1 MSVPGAKEV
10 PKKNFLEIACS
21 YCAGKNFVKRGLRKK
36 SKEIVQ
42 LYFCRD
48 CQRTFTPGS
57 SKGKHYPLSVILD
70 AISLYDL
77 GYSLEE
83 AARLAS
89 KILERNSRP
98 IPEVSS
104 PSGSQG
110 QPGTKG
116 ATSDGTDLQSAGNI
130 GSGMTNNFILKNM
143 VALALAIP
151 HLIAQAHSSRFG
163 SSEQCLL
170 TLDKVMLDCNR
181 MVVYLEQTRDI
192 CETGVELDQ
201 FEQQIKNYFFIRQKV
216 LNLQR
221 VWKKYIEINKE
232 QQKQ

>member
-1 MSVPGAKEV
+1 MDQ
-10 PKKNFLEIACS
+10 KNFTNFYFDRRGNRQQSYGNGTKKAVKHFTDLDVYQKALEAS
-21 YCAGKNFVKRGLRKK
+21 VFVAKNFRPAPDV
-36 SKEIVQ
+36 
-42 LYFCRD
+42 D
-48 CQRTFTPGS
+48 S
-57 SKGKHYPLSVILD
+57 SFENKGQIEAKG
-70 AISLYDL
+70 DL
-77 GYSLEE
+77 
-83 AARLAS
+83 
-89 KILERNSRP
+89 P
-98 IPEVSS
+98 
-104 PSGSQG
+104 
-110 QPGTKG
+110 
-116 ATSDGTDLQSAGNI
+116 QSAGNV